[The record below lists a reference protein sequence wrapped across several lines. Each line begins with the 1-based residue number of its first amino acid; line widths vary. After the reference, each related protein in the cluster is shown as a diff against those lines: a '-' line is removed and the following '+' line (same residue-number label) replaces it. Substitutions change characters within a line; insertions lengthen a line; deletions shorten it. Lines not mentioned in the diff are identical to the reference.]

1 MKRSLAGII
10 FSVIASQS
18 AYAEEAIEPD
28 LLKSLQQDMQLFSDI
43 ATETK
48 QNVDYMP
55 YVISTLKSEDLQSL
69 GVLNLREAISLVPGV
84 DLNVGMAGVKNP
96 IFRGSNPYAFGQSRL
111 IIDGM
116 VVNDQIFGGYNQY
129 LEMPVDIIHRIEVV
143 RGPGSMLT
151 HVNGYAGSIHVITK
165 ANRDDGETQKDTV
178 FVMAGSDEYASG
190 GFIKSFELAD
200 GRFSTDLYYQQHN
213 LHLPVGDDRIGL
225 PPNSADTDQSLK
237 NYQLGVN
244 YQNGGFTAKSRF
256 SQNDSGVSYGQAF
269 SITDDES
276 DFLDVG
282 NNSVEVKYINQFT
295 DKIELE
301 IALDYFDETRE
312 LQNKVV
318 PDGGTVPPPV
328 NTVLNGRYF
337 LVDYN
342 EQSFTER
349 LQLNVSFSERHKLKV
364 GLNFQQSEIKENN
377 ASTSDD
383 VLLTFNTFNL
393 FSNEKRDTNTFYIED
408 MFDIGDKTTLQLGG
422 KLSQYND
429 IEDQSAIRIAAVH
442 RYDDVNVFKA
452 MFSQAYREPS
462 WREQYLTAPAFFR
475 PNVVLDVERVN
486 AYELAYIRRMG
497 HREFIK
503 FNTFLLQNSEQ
514 IDAQNAARTFNNTV
528 DNELYGFE
536 FEYETSLFDRDILNF
551 NYSLVE
557 GSNVSG
563 ELVNTAETLVKL
575 YYLYRA
581 SDKWSYSG
589 VVKFTDEKG
598 RVIADTREDVDAF
611 SVLDL
616 NASYQADPD
625 AIRFSLS
632 VKNALDKTYFLPSP
646 DNTYDGDF
654 EQSGRTWLLRL
665 SKEF

>member
-1 MKRSLAGII
+1 M
-10 FSVIASQS
+10 FSQS
-18 AYAEEAIEPD
+18 SNAEEPAEPD
-28 LLKSLQQDMQLFSDI
+28 LLMSLQQDMQLFSDI

-55 YVISTLKSEDLQSL
+55 YVISTLNSEDLQAL

-129 LEMPVDIIHRIEVV
+129 LEMPIDIIHRIEVV

-151 HVNGYAGSIHVITK
+151 HINGYAGSIHVITK
-165 ANRDDGETQKDTV
+165 ANRDDGEKQKDNV

-190 GFIKSFELAD
+190 GFIKSFDLAG
-200 GRFSTDLYYQQHN
+200 GRFSSDLYYQKHD

-225 PPNSADTDQSLK
+225 PPSSADTDQSLK

-244 YQNGGFTAKSRF
+244 YENGGFTVKSRF

-282 NNSVEVKYINQFT
+282 NNSVEVKYIKQFT
-295 DKIELE
+295 EKFELE

-318 PDGGTVPPPV
+318 PDGGMVPPGVVVPD
-328 NTVLNGRYF
+328 GRYF

-342 EQSFTER
+342 EQSFSER
-349 LQLNVSFSERHKLKV
+349 FQLNISFSKTHKLKV
-364 GLNFQQSEIKENN
+364 GLNFQQSEINENN
-377 ASTSDD
+377 AATSDD
-383 VLLTFNTFNL
+383 DLLTFNTFSL
-393 FSNEKRDTNTFYIED
+393 FSTEKRDTNTFYIED
-408 MFDIGDKTTLQLGG
+408 MFDIGDKTTLQLGA

-429 IEDQSAIRIAAVH
+429 VDDQSAIRIAAVH
-442 RYDDVNVFKA
+442 RYDDENVFKA

-475 PNVVLDVERVN
+475 PNTTLEVERVD
-486 AYELAYIRRMG
+486 AFELAYIHRLG
-497 HREFIK
+497 HRDFIK
-503 FNTFLLQNSEQ
+503 FNTFLLQNSDQ
-514 IDAQNAARTFNNTV
+514 IDAQNLTRTFNNTD
-528 DNELYGFE
+528 DNDLYGFE
-536 FEYETSLFDRDILNF
+536 FEYETSLFDRDIFNF

-557 GSNVSG
+557 GSNVSD
-563 ELVNTAETLVKL
+563 ELVNTAETLVKF
-575 YYLYRA
+575 YYLYRV
-581 SDKWSYSG
+581 SDKWSVSG
-589 VVKFTDEKG
+589 IAKFTGEKG
-598 RVIADTREDVDAF
+598 RVVADTREDVDAY
-611 SVLDL
+611 SLLDL
-616 NASYQADPD
+616 STSYQTGPE
-625 AIRFSLS
+625 AIKFSLS
-632 VKNALDKTYFLPSP
+632 VKNALDKTYYLPSP

-665 SKEF
+665 SKDF